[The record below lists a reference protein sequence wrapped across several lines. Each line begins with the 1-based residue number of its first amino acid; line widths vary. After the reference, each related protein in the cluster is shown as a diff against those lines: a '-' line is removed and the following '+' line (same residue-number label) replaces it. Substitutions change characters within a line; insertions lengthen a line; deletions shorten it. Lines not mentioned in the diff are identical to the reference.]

1 MTMTAKMKSTKIATP
16 AAPAE
21 SAAQRCAYE
30 DCRAPLPG
38 PYGTAGV
45 SLSRG
50 DSQTL
55 ICSRCGTREALDP
68 RLLASRFKGEGWI

>member
-1 MTMTAKMKSTKIATP
+1 MTMTTKTKRTKITTQ
-16 AAPAE
+16 AAPAQ

-45 SLSRG
+45 SLSRA
-50 DSQTL
+50 DSETL
-55 ICSRCGTREALDP
+55 ICSRCGTREALTP
-68 RLLASRFKGEGWI
+68 ALLGTRFKGEGWA